1 MSLPQNGL
9 KVALISRTWN
19 SVIRLS
25 GLTWRSRVN
34 LPLAALFE
42 REYALLDADDGV
54 RRDSFKPRVWTEKK
68 ERAPSLEEFDHQRG
82 FFPPELKGGAL
93 PAKDLELE
101 GRRMLRWRP
110 VSESYGERMIGQTS
124 STGIRGFKGR
134 NLDLHTLRRV
144 IKHHRLYCKA
154 IKSTSHST

>member
-1 MSLPQNGL
+1 MICRRDCPSLMSLPKNGL

-25 GLTWRSRVN
+25 GLTLRSRVN

-42 REYALLDADDGV
+42 REYALIDADDGV
-54 RRDSFKPRVWTEKK
+54 RRDSFKPRVWTVEK

-82 FFPPELKGGAL
+82 FFNYSLKGGAL

-101 GRRMLRWRP
+101 GRRMLR
-110 VSESYGERMIGQTS
+110 
-124 STGIRGFKGR
+124 
-134 NLDLHTLRRV
+134 
-144 IKHHRLYCKA
+144 
-154 IKSTSHST
+154 